1 MFHAKPLAV
10 IFLKRSTYFFFRGAR
25 HGHKM
30 KAKLQR
36 IADMEEKLLKELQTK
51 NSTPDAD
58 VSEKKK
64 DKKKKKKSDKK
75 DFNFISISSMPVL
88 TPKS

>member
-1 MFHAKPLAV
+1 MLLNFIFHTKSQSSKCKASLTRS
-10 IFLKRSTYFFFRGAR
+10 IFYFRGAR

-36 IADMEEKLLKELQTK
+36 IADMEEMLLKELQTK

-75 DFNFISISSMPVL
+75 DSS
-88 TPKS
+88 